1 MSTSQQTVI
10 YKSVIISLCTMF
22 NTKPEHGDIYINCK
36 NFIRLINNYYIYSTP
51 PLSVLDF
58 PREYFP
64 FTLKSETPILYTNTY
79 LFGSNE
85 PLILSQNKMITDL
98 KLTCLIMTLL
108 HIFFKRNPNNLLSRI
123 DSLRDPKVI
132 LTNLYQTL
140 YNTNKQ
146 SIFEYIG
153 EVVSYIDI
161 EDTTKFL
168 LSVFNEYRTFESILS
183 AYRNTYGVHYDFFR

>member
-1 MSTSQQTVI
+1 MFTSQQTVI

-79 LFGSNE
+79 LFGSDE

-98 KLTCLIMTLL
+98 KLTCLVMTLL
-108 HIFFKRNPNNLLSRI
+108 YIFFKRNPNNLLARI

-132 LTNLYQTL
+132 LSNLFQAL
-140 YNTNKQ
+140 YNSDVQ
-146 SIFEYIG
+146 SISEYIIN
-153 EVVSYIDI
+153 VVSYIDI
-161 EDTTKFL
+161 EDTSKFL

>member
-64 FTLKSETPILYTNTY
+64 FTLKSETPVLYTNTY

-108 HIFFKRNPNNLLSRI
+108 HIFFKRNAINLLSRI
-123 DSLRDPKVI
+123 DSLRDPKD
-132 LTNLYQTL
+132 LLSNLFQSL
-140 YNTNKQ
+140 YANKH

-153 EVVSYIDI
+153 VVVSYIDI
-161 EDTTKFL
+161 EDTSKFL
-168 LSVFNEYRTFESILS
+168 LSVLNEYRTFESILS

>member
-79 LFGSNE
+79 LFGSDE

-98 KLTCLIMTLL
+98 KLTCLVMTLL
-108 HIFFKRNPNNLLSRI
+108 YIFFKRNPNNLLARI

-132 LTNLYQTL
+132 LSNLFQAL
-140 YNTNKQ
+140 YNSDVQ
-146 SIFEYIG
+146 SISEYIIN
-153 EVVSYIDI
+153 VVSYIDI
-161 EDTTKFL
+161 EDTSKFL

>member
-79 LFGSNE
+79 LFGSDE
-85 PLILSQNKMITDL
+85 PLILYQNKMITDL
-98 KLTCLIMTLL
+98 KLTCLVMTLL
-108 HIFFKRNPNNLLSRI
+108 YIFFKRNPNNLLSRI

-132 LTNLYQTL
+132 LSNLFQSL
-140 YNTNKQ
+140 YNSDVQ
-146 SIFEYIG
+146 SISEYIIN
-153 EVVSYIDI
+153 VVSYIDI
-161 EDTTKFL
+161 EDTSKFL

>member
-79 LFGSNE
+79 LFGSDE

-98 KLTCLIMTLL
+98 KLTCLVMTLL
-108 HIFFKRNPNNLLSRI
+108 YIFFKRNPNNLLSRI

-132 LTNLYQTL
+132 LSNLFQSL
-140 YNTNKQ
+140 YNSDVQ
-146 SIFEYIG
+146 SISEYIIN
-153 EVVSYIDI
+153 VVSYIDI
-161 EDTTKFL
+161 EDTSKFL
-168 LSVFNEYRTFESILS
+168 LSVFREYRTFESILS

>member
-10 YKSVIISLCTMF
+10 CKSVIISLCTMF

-79 LFGSNE
+79 LFGSDE

-98 KLTCLIMTLL
+98 KLTCLVMTLL
-108 HIFFKRNPNNLLSRI
+108 YIFFKRNPNNLLSRI
-123 DSLRDPKVI
+123 DFLRDPKVI
-132 LTNLYQTL
+132 LSNLFQSL
-140 YNTNKQ
+140 YNSDVQ
-146 SIFEYIG
+146 SISEYIIT
-153 EVVSYIDI
+153 VVSYIDI
-161 EDTTKFL
+161 EDTSKFL

>member
-79 LFGSNE
+79 LFGSDE

-98 KLTCLIMTLL
+98 KLTCLVMTLL
-108 HIFFKRNPNNLLSRI
+108 YIFFKRNPNNLLSRI

-132 LTNLYQTL
+132 LSNLFQSL
-140 YNTNKQ
+140 YNSDVQ
-146 SIFEYIG
+146 SISEYIIN
-153 EVVSYIDI
+153 VVSYIDI
-161 EDTTKFL
+161 EDTSKFL

>member
-1 MSTSQQTVI
+1 MSASQQTVI

-98 KLTCLIMTLL
+98 KLTCLVMTLL
-108 HIFFKRNPNNLLSRI
+108 YIFFKRNPNNLLSRI

-132 LTNLYQTL
+132 LSNLFQSL
-140 YNTNKQ
+140 YNSDVQ
-146 SIFEYIG
+146 SISEYIIN
-153 EVVSYIDI
+153 VVSYIDI
-161 EDTTKFL
+161 EDTSKFL

>member
-1 MSTSQQTVI
+1 MFTSQQTVI

-79 LFGSNE
+79 LFGSDE

-98 KLTCLIMTLL
+98 KLTCLVMTLL
-108 HIFFKRNPNNLLSRI
+108 YIFFKRNPNNLLARI

-132 LTNLYQTL
+132 LSNLFQAL
-140 YNTNKQ
+140 YNSDVQ
-146 SIFEYIG
+146 SISEYIIN
-153 EVVSYIDI
+153 VVSYIDI
-161 EDTTKFL
+161 EDTSKFL
-168 LSVFNEYRTFESILS
+168 LSVLNEYRTFESILS

>member
-1 MSTSQQTVI
+1 
-10 YKSVIISLCTMF
+10 MF

-79 LFGSNE
+79 LFGSDE

-98 KLTCLIMTLL
+98 KLTCLVMTLL
-108 HIFFKRNPNNLLSRI
+108 YIFFKRNPNNLLSRI

-132 LTNLYQTL
+132 LSNLFQSL
-140 YNTNKQ
+140 YNSDVQ
-146 SIFEYIG
+146 SISEYIIN
-153 EVVSYIDI
+153 VVSYIDI
-161 EDTTKFL
+161 EDTSKFL

>member
-1 MSTSQQTVI
+1 MSTNQQTVI

-79 LFGSNE
+79 LFGSDE

-98 KLTCLIMTLL
+98 KLTCLVMTLL
-108 HIFFKRNPNNLLSRI
+108 YIFFKRNPNNLLSRI

-132 LTNLYQTL
+132 LSNLFQSL
-140 YNTNKQ
+140 YNSDVQ
-146 SIFEYIG
+146 SISEYIIN
-153 EVVSYIDI
+153 VVSYIDI
-161 EDTTKFL
+161 EDTSKFL

>member
-64 FTLKSETPILYTNTY
+64 FTLKSETPVLYTNTY

-98 KLTCLIMTLL
+98 KLTCLVMTLL
-108 HIFFKRNPNNLLSRI
+108 YIFFKRNPNNLLSRI

-132 LTNLYQTL
+132 LSNLFQSL
-140 YNTNKQ
+140 YNSDVQ
-146 SIFEYIG
+146 SISEYIIN
-153 EVVSYIDI
+153 VVSYIDI
-161 EDTTKFL
+161 EDTSKFL